1 MDLLVPQPRPKE
13 SNREYACRV
22 LRMNI
27 MTFRL
32 KPGEPLSEI
41 EIAKLFQMS
50 RTPVHEAITTLHN
63 DWLIEIFPQRGTQ
76 VSRIDPALVKE
87 GYSTRL
93 LLESALLKDVAGKI
107 GRSQVQELWDCMCHQ
122 ESLRPRMP
130 DAVDEFIHLDDEFH
144 RLMYYFGGRS
154 HTWLAIRGLVS
165 HYDRLRYLD
174 ALDGD
179 CDYDRVTRQHREFC
193 DYLLMGLPGLAYLT
207 GICDVPAGQRAARG
221 EDQRA
226 SDQLQGQP
234 DGQDRALP
242 GLFYH
247 RQRKCITK
255 IQKLPRSFVA
265 KAVRQSFFI

>member
-1 MDLLVPQPRPKE
+1 MLLHKVLPNGLHVGFLTDILVERLYIVCVQQRRVCDGSAGSPATPQREQPRVRLP
-13 SNREYACRV
+13 RAAHEYHD
-22 LRMNI
+22 I
-27 MTFRL
+27 PL
-32 KPGEPLSEI
+32 KARRTAERI
-41 EIAKLFQMS
+41 ETAKLFQMS

-165 HYDRLRYLD
+165 
-174 ALDGD
+174 
-179 CDYDRVTRQHREFC
+179 TT
-193 DYLLMGLPGLAYLT
+193 T
-207 GICDVPAGQRAARG
+207 GCAISMRWMAIA
-221 EDQRA
+221 
-226 SDQLQGQP
+226 
-234 DGQDRALP
+234 
-242 GLFYH
+242 
-247 RQRKCITK
+247 ITT
-255 IQKLPRSFVA
+255 V
-265 KAVRQSFFI
+265 

>member
-93 LLESALLKDVAGKI
+93 LLESALLKDVAA
-107 GRSQVQELWDCMCHQ
+107 RC
-122 ESLRPRMP
+122 RN
-130 DAVDEFIHLDDEFH
+130 
-144 RLMYYFGGRS
+144 FGI
-154 HTWLAIRGLVS
+154 A
-165 HYDRLRYLD
+165 
-174 ALDGD
+174 
-179 CDYDRVTRQHREFC
+179 C
-193 DYLLMGLPGLAYLT
+193 
-207 GICDVPAGQRAARG
+207 AAR
-221 EDQRA
+221 
-226 SDQLQGQP
+226 
-234 DGQDRALP
+234 
-242 GLFYH
+242 
-247 RQRKCITK
+247 
-255 IQKLPRSFVA
+255 
-265 KAVRQSFFI
+265 KACGPACPTPWMSSSIWTTSSTV

>member
-107 GRSQVQELWDCMCHQ
+107 GRSQVQELWDCMCRQ
-122 ESLRPRMP
+122 ESLPAPHARR
-130 DAVDEFIHLDDEFH
+130 
-144 RLMYYFGGRS
+144 
-154 HTWLAIRGLVS
+154 RG
-165 HYDRLRYLD
+165 
-174 ALDGD
+174 
-179 CDYDRVTRQHREFC
+179 
-193 DYLLMGLPGLAYLT
+193 
-207 GICDVPAGQRAARG
+207 
-221 EDQRA
+221 
-226 SDQLQGQP
+226 
-234 DGQDRALP
+234 
-242 GLFYH
+242 
-247 RQRKCITK
+247 
-255 IQKLPRSFVA
+255 
-265 KAVRQSFFI
+265 

>member
-107 GRSQVQELWDCMCHQ
+107 GRSQVQELWDCMCRQ

-174 ALDGD
+174 ALDGTEPPPPPVEKPAIPGHLLRLSPEEIAGAVVFFASPLAK
-179 CDYDRVTRQHREFC
+179 CVT
-193 DYLLMGLPGLAYLT
+193 GT
-207 GICDVPAGQRAARG
+207 
-221 EDQRA
+221 
-226 SDQLQGQP
+226 
-234 DGQDRALP
+234 ALP
-242 GLFYH
+242 VNAGH
-247 RQRKCITK
+247 WMA
-255 IQKLPRSFVA
+255 PSA
-265 KAVRQSFFI
+265 

>member
-93 LLESALLKDVAGKI
+93 LLESALLKDVAGK
-107 GRSQVQELWDCMCHQ
+107 
-122 ESLRPRMP
+122 
-130 DAVDEFIHLDDEFH
+130 
-144 RLMYYFGGRS
+144 GGRS

-193 DYLLMGLPGLAYLT
+193 DYLLMGLPDNVQPEVKISEHLT
-207 GICDVPAGQRAARG
+207 SFRG
-221 EDQRA
+221 NLMDKIERY
-226 SDQLQGQP
+226 
-234 DGQDRALP
+234 P
-242 GLFYH
+242 GYFT
-247 RQRKCITK
+247 IDNV
-255 IQKLPRSFVA
+255 SV
-265 KAVRQSFFI
+265 

>member
-13 SNREYACRV
+13 SNREYACPRAAHEYHD
-22 LRMNI
+22 I
-27 MTFRL
+27 PL
-32 KPGEPLSEI
+32 KARRTAERDRDCQAVPDEPY
-41 EIAKLFQMS
+41 
-50 RTPVHEAITTLHN
+50 PVHEAITTLHN

-154 HTWLAIRGLVS
+154 HTWLAIRGWS
-165 HYDRLRYLD
+165 P
-174 ALDGD
+174 
-179 CDYDRVTRQHREFC
+179 TT
-193 DYLLMGLPGLAYLT
+193 T
-207 GICDVPAGQRAARG
+207 GCAISMRWMAIA
-221 EDQRA
+221 
-226 SDQLQGQP
+226 
-234 DGQDRALP
+234 
-242 GLFYH
+242 
-247 RQRKCITK
+247 ITT
-255 IQKLPRSFVA
+255 V
-265 KAVRQSFFI
+265 